1 MAEENIQNEGAIP
14 PKQTPPAPAAG
25 GPIQR
30 KPVIMRKPTLRK
42 PGEAAATPAVPPPP
56 AVPAATPAPSP
67 AAAASA
73 PQGIAIPREQAAKK
87 MTARISLASAT
98 GQIPSVAVPPPTDD
112 VKTIKLKPP
121 TATQSVS
128 QQESAAIAAQAAKS
142 KTSRISLESAL
153 SAQPELPSASG
164 AAPKTIRL
172 KRPTEMGNA
181 PAKPTLKPP
190 TTHIQLPQPPHQ
202 TGQIPPAAAATPPA
216 APEQEAPD
224 NSPTRKKTIKVKRPG
239 AGGGPKISLNKSG
252 EGAEGAAPIGDDN
265 LQQLS
270 GFDNLAPIAA
280 PDKVNPVFII
290 AAVIA
295 ILMSIDLIWVLAA
308 QLFGPNAAV
317 ADYATMQGPDVPNP
331 PFAMTVD

>member
-98 GQIPSVAVPPPTDD
+98 GQIPSVAVPPPADD

-128 QQESAAIAAQAAKS
+128 SQESAAIAAQAAKS
-142 KTSRISLESAL
+142 KTSRITLESAL
-153 SAQPELPSASG
+153 SAQPELPQAQS

-172 KRPTEMGNA
+172 KRPTEMGGGA
-181 PAKPTLKPP
+181 PAKPPLKPP
-190 TTHIQLPQPPHQ
+190 TTHIQLPQTPHQ
-202 TGQIPPAAAATPPA
+202 TGQIPPAAVATPPPE
-216 APEQEAPD
+216 PEQESPD

-239 AGGGPKISLNKSG
+239 AGGGPKISLNKG
-252 EGAEGAAPIGDDN
+252 EGGEAAPGVGDDN

-270 GFDNLAPIAA
+270 GFDNLTPLAA
-280 PDKVNPVFII
+280 PDKVNPIFIV

-295 ILMSIDLIWVLAA
+295 LLVAINLIWVLAA

-317 ADYATMQGPDVPNP
+317 ADYATPQGPDVPNP
-331 PFAMTVD
+331 PFALTVD

>member
-1 MAEENIQNEGAIP
+1 MAEEETPTEGAIP
-14 PKQTPPAPAAG
+14 PKQTPPASPTTE

-30 KPVIMRKPTLRK
+30 RPVITRKPTLRK
-42 PGEAAATPAVPPPP
+42 PGETISAPAVPPPP
-56 AVPAATPAPSP
+56 AVPPK
-67 AAAASA
+67 AAAAPAPA
-73 PQGIAIPREQAAKK
+73 PQGIAIPREEAAKK

-98 GQIPSVAVPPPTDD
+98 GQIPSVSIPPATDD

-128 QQESAAIAAQAAKS
+128 PQESAAIAAQAAKS
-142 KTSRISLESAL
+142 KTSRITLESAL
-153 SAQPELPSASG
+153 SAQPELPPAPA

-172 KRPTEMGNA
+172 KRPTEMGGA

-190 TTHIQLPQPPHQ
+190 TTHIEIPQAPHQ
-202 TGQIPPAAAATPPA
+202 TGQIPPAAVATPPPE
-216 APEQEAPD
+216 PEQEAPD

-252 EGAEGAAPIGDDN
+252 EGEEGSAAAGDDN

-270 GFDNLAPIAA
+270 GFDNLTPVTA
-280 PDKVNPVFII
+280 PDKANPVFII

-295 ILMSIDLIWVLAA
+295 ILVSIDLIWVLAA

-317 ADYATMQGPDVPNP
+317 ADYATVQGPDVPNP
-331 PFAMTVD
+331 PFALTVD

>member
-1 MAEENIQNEGAIP
+1 MAEEDTPTEGAIP
-14 PKQTPPAPAAG
+14 PKQTPPASSAESS
-25 GPIQR
+25 PIQR

-42 PGEAAATPAVPPPP
+42 PGEAAAAPAVPPPAAP
-56 AVPAATPAPSP
+56 AVPPPAPNAP
-67 AAAASA
+67 A

-98 GQIPSVAVPPPTDD
+98 GQIPSVTVPPTTDD

-121 TATQSVS
+121 TSTQSVS
-128 QQESAAIAAQAAKS
+128 PQESAAIAAQAAKS

-153 SAQPELPSASG
+153 SAQPELPQAPS

-172 KRPTEMGNA
+172 KRPTEMGGSA
-181 PAKPTLKPP
+181 PAKPALKPP
-190 TTHIQLPQPPHQ
+190 TTHIQIPQPPHQ
-202 TGQIPPAAAATPPA
+202 TGQIPPAAVATPP
-216 APEQEAPD
+216 PEPAQETPD

-252 EGAEGAAPIGDDN
+252 EGADGAASTGDED

-270 GFDNLAPIAA
+270 GFDNLAPVAA

-295 ILMSIDLIWVLAA
+295 LLASIDLIWVLAA

-317 ADYATMQGPDVPNP
+317 ADFAQSQGPDVPNP
-331 PFAMTVD
+331 PFALVVD